1 MAAAAAGRWFLA
13 RSPAPELAG
22 QFTRLTDAPAEE
34 IYPSLSPD
42 GDRFLYAD
50 AARGKWDIYLQRTG
64 GQAAVN
70 LTADS
75 PDDDSEPALARDGL
89 RIAFRSERGGG
100 GLFVMEST
108 GENPT
113 RIASRGHLPRLVSR
127 W

>member
-1 MAAAAAGRWFLA
+1 MVD
-13 RSPAPELAG
+13 SP
-22 QFTRLTDAPAEE
+22 TEE
-34 IYPSLSPD
+34 SYPSLTPD
-42 GDRFLYAD
+42 GDRFLYAG

-64 GQAAVN
+64 GNTGVN

-75 PDDDSEPALARDGL
+75 PEDDSEPALSRDGL

-113 RIASRGHLPRLVSR
+113 RIASRGHLPAWSPDGM
-127 W
+127 